1 MLSYGPLVSELR
13 GRVHGAPNPVI
24 GVGGGTMTGFDSV
37 AYL

>member
-1 MLSYGPLVSELR
+1 MLCYGPLVSV
-13 GRVHGAPNPVI
+13 GGCRVHGAPNPVI